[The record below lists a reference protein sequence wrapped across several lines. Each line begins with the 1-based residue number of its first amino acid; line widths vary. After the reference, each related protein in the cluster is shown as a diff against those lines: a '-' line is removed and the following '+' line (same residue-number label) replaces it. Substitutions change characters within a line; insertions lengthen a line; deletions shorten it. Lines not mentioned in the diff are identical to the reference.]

1 MNKMKSENIF
11 PTVEQLNHELRRERY
26 KERYK
31 KTLWSTIY
39 ILIVVA
45 AIAVLI
51 SSIICPVM
59 QITGESMTPTLNENE
74 IVVLVKV
81 KTLRPGDLVGFSWNN
96 KTLIKR
102 VIATP
107 GDWVVIDKDGT
118 VFVNEVALQENYV
131 EERSLGECDL
141 TFPFQVPESC
151 YFVLG
156 DHRATSVDS
165 RSSVIGS
172 VNENQIFGKGWF
184 RVFPLNNIGFVQ

>member
-1 MNKMKSENIF
+1 MKSENIF

-172 VNENQIFGKGWF
+172 VNENQIFGKVWF